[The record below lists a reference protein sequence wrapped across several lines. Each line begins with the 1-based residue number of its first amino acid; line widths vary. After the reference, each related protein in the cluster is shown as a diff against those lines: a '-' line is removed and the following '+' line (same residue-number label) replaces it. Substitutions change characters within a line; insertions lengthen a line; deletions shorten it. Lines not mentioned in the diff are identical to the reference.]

1 MLRPV
6 RGGTLLGLCA
16 WALLALP
23 AAADSS
29 EAGAS
34 EAAAPTD
41 EARALSLAT
50 SAFEYR
56 DFKRVVEILEPWV
69 KPPRIVDPGRRKEA
83 HRLLGVSHHILGNK
97 ERAEEELSQLLLA
110 DPEHRLDP
118 FVVPPAVIETFD
130 RVRERMRPLLE
141 DLARQ
146 NPKTT
151 PKKLPGLALSSPL
164 FAYAPFGLSHFLALD
179 APEWGAVWLS
189 LEVVGLAGNILGFWL
204 AASVPRTVTANGFD
218 STFSD
223 PAERPAY
230 ERAVA
235 LEIGGAALF
244 AAAWIASGVHGHMLW
259 NQRAAALESRLTPT
273 PGAGALTLHFE

>member
-1 MLRPV
+1 M
-6 RGGTLLGLCA
+6 RGGTFLGLCA

-23 AAADSS
+23 AAAEPTEGGGA
-29 EAGAS
+29 EAGVPA
-34 EAAAPTD
+34 D

-130 RVRERMRPLLE
+130 RVRERMRPLLD

-146 NPKTT
+146 NPKTP

-179 APEWGAVWLS
+179 APEWGA
-189 LEVVGLAGNILGFWL
+189 F
-204 AASVPRTVTANGFD
+204 
-218 STFSD
+218 
-223 PAERPAY
+223 
-230 ERAVA
+230 
-235 LEIGGAALF
+235 
-244 AAAWIASGVHGHMLW
+244 
-259 NQRAAALESRLTPT
+259 
-273 PGAGALTLHFE
+273 

>member
-1 MLRPV
+1 M
-6 RGGTLLGLCA
+6 LGLCA

-189 LEVVGLAGNILGFWL
+189 LEVVGLAGNILGFVL
-204 AASVPRTVTANGFD
+204 ASSLPEPRLIREEPFN
-218 STFSD
+218 D
-223 PAERPAY
+223 PGDKAAY
-230 ERAVA
+230 ERATA
-235 LEIGGAALF
+235 LQFGGAALF

-273 PGAGALTLHFE
+273 SGAGALTLHFE

>member
-189 LEVVGLAGNILGFWL
+189 LEVVGLAGNILGFVL
-204 AASVPRTVTANGFD
+204 AASLPSPDDGRIDAVDAPALRRATALQF
-218 STFSD
+218 
-223 PAERPAY
+223 
-230 ERAVA
+230 
-235 LEIGGAALF
+235 GGAALF